1 MCFESFLRVNY
12 AYDFVFP
19 KAWSRSL
26 YNVPFVRY
34 VSGHPCI
41 RFRIPESLNPISLP
55 TDNVPFVRSVFGACM
70 KDLMLLFRLD
80 RIRNFQEVQCK
91 THHRSETRKRWL
103 RRLVGVIIFDAL
115 LQPLLFRPRSYPS
128 CHSFSSSHKEGC
140 HQKEFHILGAAK
152 DDDVLRKRRFCRLR
166 GRGLSATPTI
176 FGACRKKE
184 DTYSFGSRTRTA
196 TSCMALAFI
205 YFGLTIK

>member
-1 MCFESFLRVNY
+1 MSLVIH
-12 AYDFVFP
+12 AYDFVLP
-19 KAWSRSL
+19 KAWIRSL
-26 YNVPFVRY
+26 CQRITCHS
-34 VSGHPCI
+34 SGLSSVHAW
-41 RFRIPESLNPISLP
+41 RIW
-55 TDNVPFVRSVFGACM
+55 C
-70 KDLMLLFRLD
+70 LLFRLD

-91 THHRSETRKRWL
+91 TRHRSETRKRWL

-128 CHSFSSSHKEGC
+128 CHSFSSTHKEGC

-152 DDDVLRKRRFCRLR
+152 DDDVLRKRKFCRSR